1 MTYLNRINAHDALA
15 YSKWVTGFG
24 MIQEPSITGCAG

>member
-1 MTYLNRINAHDALA
+1 MTYLNHINAQDALV

-24 MIQEPSITGCAG
+24 MIQALFTTGYAG